1 MLWQGGF
8 YGSPSVAGSRP
19 GSVIAGTWAA
29 MTRIGRQGY
38 IKIMRDIL
46 TAQKDIIARIKEEVP
61 EVNVATQ
68 DVSSVVSIVTKKG
81 KG

>member
-29 MTRIGRQGY
+29 IARIGRQGY
-38 IKIMRDIL
+38 TKIVKDIL
-46 TAQKDIIARIKEEVP
+46 TAQASIIERLQNEVP
-61 EVNVATQ
+61 EVDIATQ
-68 DVSSVVSIVTKKG
+68 DVSSIVSIVTKKG
-81 KG
+81 KD